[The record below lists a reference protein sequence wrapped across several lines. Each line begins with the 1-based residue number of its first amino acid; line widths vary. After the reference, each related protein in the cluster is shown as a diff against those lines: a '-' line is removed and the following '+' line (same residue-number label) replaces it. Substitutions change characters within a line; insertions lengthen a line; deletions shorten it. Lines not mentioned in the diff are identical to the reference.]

1 MLSLVVSCDED
12 YCESQ
17 RQAEAYRTPEMLVG
31 NLWCGKWY
39 ASKAVDSREP
49 IIVKWR
55 IDDSVMARSVI
66 KAMLV
71 SHDAHVGKTAEENE
85 GAEFILLVWRGRSE
99 TRPKRTCASSFK
111 RNTC

>member
-1 MLSLVVSCDED
+1 
-12 YCESQ
+12 
-17 RQAEAYRTPEMLVG
+17 MLVG
-31 NLWCGKWY
+31 NLWCGNWY

-66 KAMLV
+66 KPMLV
-71 SHDAHVGKTAEENE
+71 CHYAHVSKAAEENE

>member
-1 MLSLVVSCDED
+1 
-12 YCESQ
+12 
-17 RQAEAYRTPEMLVG
+17 MLVG
-31 NLWCGKWY
+31 NLCCGNWY
-39 ASKAVDSREP
+39 TSKAVDSRQP

-66 KAMLV
+66 KPMLV
-71 SHDAHVGKTAEENE
+71 CHYAHVSQAAEENE
-85 GAEFILLVWRGRSE
+85 CAEFILLVWRGRSE